1 MGHYGVDIVGTGSY
15 TPARILSNHDL
26 EKMVETTDQWIMER
40 TGIKERRIAAPDEPC
55 SALAYE
61 AARRA
66 LDAAS
71 MTPEEVDVIIVAT
84 ICPDTPMPNTGC
96 HLQRRL
102 GAANAACFSLEAAC
116 SGFLYALE
124 VGADMV
130 RGGMFRNALV
140 VAAEKLSMW
149 VDWTDRATCVL
160 FGDGAGAVVL
170 RRVPPEKDAILA
182 CKLGADGSY
191 MDLLRIPAGGSALPL
206 THDLLEAR
214 ENCIKMSGR
223 EVFKLAVNAMADTSE
238 QVLRQSGVPLD
249 HIRWLVPHQAN
260 NRIIQAVGKRL
271 GIPDDR
277 VYTNLQRYGNTSAA
291 SIPIAVDE
299 LVRGHLV
306 KPGDHLLMTAFGG
319 GLTWGSML
327 VRW

>member
-1 MGHYGVDIVGTGSY
+1 MKRVVLAAMVFFLFGGLAMAKDYEVTKKAGDYGVVVTIDKNPPTTGDNN
-15 TPARILSNHDL
+15 LSVSV
-26 EKMVETTDQWIMER
+26 K
-40 TGIKERRIAAPDEPC
+40 
-55 SALAYE
+55 
-61 AARRA
+61 
-66 LDAAS
+66 
-71 MTPEEVDVIIVAT
+71 
-84 ICPDTPMPNTGC
+84 
-96 HLQRRL
+96 
-102 GAANAACFSLEAAC
+102 
-116 SGFLYALE
+116 
-124 VGADMV
+124 
-130 RGGMFRNALV
+130 
-140 VAAEKLSMW
+140 
-149 VDWTDRATCVL
+149 
-160 FGDGAGAVVL
+160 DGAGAVVL